1 MDQRDFIASWESI
14 HTIIDEA
21 LEKRDRS
28 VLIYVSPDGGLSIS
42 VHPWPDPEDLYRM
55 YCQGEIT
62 FSDFRKKAGL
72 PMMREED
79 FLRQF
84 TRGVIRKVETEEEEK
99 GGCHDGVCEIN
110 L

>member
-1 MDQRDFIASWESI
+1 MDQRNFIASWESI

-28 VLIYVSPDGGLSIS
+28 VSIYVSPDGGLSVS
-42 VHPWPDPEDLYRM
+42 VHPWPDDE
-55 YCQGEIT
+55 
-62 FSDFRKKAGL
+62 KKK
-72 PMMREED
+72 E
-79 FLRQF
+79 
-84 TRGVIRKVETEEEEK
+84 

>member
-1 MDQRDFIASWESI
+1 MDQRNFISSRESI

-28 VLIYVSPDGGLSIS
+28 VSIYVSPDGGLSVS
-42 VHPWPDPEDLYRM
+42 VHPWPDPEDLYQM
-55 YCQGEIT
+55 YCRGEIT
-62 FSDFRKKAGL
+62 FNDYRTKAGL
-72 PMMREED
+72 SQMSETD

-84 TRGVIRKVETEEEEK
+84 ARFNIRKVEERY
-99 GGCHDGVCEIN
+99 

>member
-1 MDQRDFIASWESI
+1 MDQRNFISSWESI

-21 LEKRDRS
+21 MENRDRS
-28 VLIYVSPDGGLSIS
+28 VLIYVSPDGGLSVS

-62 FSDFRKKAGL
+62 FSDFRVKAGL
-72 PMMREED
+72 PMMREEV
-79 FLRQF
+79 FLRKIVSQ
-84 TRGVIRKVETEEEEK
+84 GVVRKVEEEEE

>member
-1 MDQRDFIASWESI
+1 MDQRNFISSWENI

-28 VLIYVSPDGGLSIS
+28 VLIYVSPDGGLSVS
-42 VHPWPDPEDLYRM
+42 VHPWPDPEDLYQM
-55 YCQGEIT
+55 YCRGEIT
-62 FSDFRKKAGL
+62 FSDFRAKAGL

-79 FLRQF
+79 FLRKIVSQ
-84 TRGVIRKVETEEEEK
+84 GVVRKVEEAEE
-99 GGCHDGVCEIN
+99 GGCRDGVCEIN